1 MRKIIRKKSGIS
13 FVSAALYIT
22 FIAVVVLCATRLV
35 DLKVQRDRLT
45 AESEALKIQK
55 AALED
60 QLSQIRKE
68 ENTNQDSVYIES
80 VARSQLDMVY
90 PGEIVFRV
98 TGE

>member
-13 FVSAALYIT
+13 FVSATLYIT

-35 DLKVQRDRLT
+35 DLKVQHDRLT